1 MNLLQQIIPAFSAGA
16 WAALIIDIL
25 LFNWYG

>member
-1 MNLLQQIIPAFSAGA
+1 MNLLQQTILAFSLGT

-25 LFNWYG
+25 LYNWNG